1 MGRTHSAGHFRKAGN
16 MNARLTTSKAEMA
29 EDVCVLPLVRRMAAL
44 LDRDPASLKHGDP
57 LPRGWHAA
65 LFNPPTRQSDLRHDG
80 AAYLGVTLPD
90 LGMPRLM
97 MAGRRI
103 DFSGDI
109 PIGASV
115 SRMSQPGLVTYKT
128 GRSGR
133 FALVDVE
140 HRITVEGDEKPAV
153 IETNSYVLREAANG
167 GPANLSST
175 EPLPIPPADVMRTF
189 VPDETPLFRYSA
201 ITDNPHR
208 IHYDLAYA
216 RSEGYPALVVNGTVP
231 TMFLLEMF
239 RAHVGGEPAGWLSRN
254 LAPIF
259 CGTSLTLTLTR
270 DEDAWTMR
278 AYGPSGEVA
287 LEAKA
292 WA

>member
-1 MGRTHSAGHFRKAGN
+1 
-16 MNARLTTSKAEMA
+16 MNAPIAKSKAEQA
-29 EDVCVLPLVRRMAAL
+29 DDVCALPLIRRMAAL
-44 LDRDPASLKHGDP
+44 LDRDPATVKEGDP
-57 LPRGWHAA
+57 LPRGWHVA
-65 LFNPPTRQSDLRHDG
+65 LFNPPTRQADLRHDG
-80 AAYLGVTLPD
+80 AAYLGVSLPD

-103 DFSGDI
+103 DFAGDI

-115 SRMSQPGLVTYKT
+115 RRSSQPGAVTHKT
-128 GRSGR
+128 GKSGR

-153 IETNSYVLREAANG
+153 IETNSYVLREAAAG
-167 GPANLSST
+167 IPVSGPSS
-175 EPLPIPPADVMRTF
+175 EPISIPPADIVRTF
-189 VPDETPLFRYSA
+189 VPNETTLFRYSA

-216 RSEGYPALVVNGTVP
+216 QSEGYPALVVNGTVP

-239 RAHVGGEPAGWLSRN
+239 RAHVGAELSGWQSRN
-254 LAPIF
+254 LAPIL
-259 CGTSLTLTLTR
+259 CGAPLTLTLTL
-270 DEDAWTMR
+270 EGDAWTMR
-278 AYGPSGEVA
+278 AHGPSGKVA

-292 WA
+292 WQ